1 MRTLVADE
9 GWSTLTAFCS
19 GCGGGVGKVG
29 VNVGAGR
36 VVGVVVE
43 TWVKMDR
50 EVGGGGGRW
59 TKLQCRSNSVWVLKK
74 VLGWHGHVAI
84 EQEKIPTS

>member
-1 MRTLVADE
+1 MRTVVADE
-9 GWSTLTAFCS
+9 GWSTLTAFRW

-43 TWVKMDR
+43 T
-50 EVGGGGGRW
+50 
-59 TKLQCRSNSVWVLKK
+59 
-74 VLGWHGHVAI
+74 
-84 EQEKIPTS
+84 

>member
-9 GWSTLTAFCS
+9 GWSTLTAFRS

-50 EVGGGGGRW
+50 EVGGGGG
-59 TKLQCRSNSVWVLKK
+59 
-74 VLGWHGHVAI
+74 G
-84 EQEKIPTS
+84 